1 MPRCPQ
7 DQSSTCHHATTC
19 QHMLVCQTTDTMCV
33 RQEMACVS
41 DGMIQAADKD
51 AGSRQKR
58 RDASMLLSR
67 WRHKTREER
76 GAQGTR
82 QERSEQRISCLL
94 PRAPHLYKPTDAS
107 MLLSASKALVLCDAL
122 VVCHIVYQH
131 SLVPWSTKADGLM
144 TWSTNLMPSYPHS
157 YVQCVW

>member
-1 MPRCPQ
+1 MRRQSTRQQHAQVPTRPEHHMPRCRQ
-7 DQSSTCHHATTC
+7 DQSITCHHATTC
-19 QHMLVCQTTDTMCV
+19 QQMLVCETRDTMCV
-33 RQEMACVS
+33 RQEMACVC

-82 QERSEQRISCLL
+82 QERSEERISC
-94 PRAPHLYKPTDAS
+94 RAS
-107 MLLSASKALVLCDAL
+107 SSASLQGNRCEHALVGLECSGL
-122 VVCHIVYQH
+122 VSCSCRVPYRLPTFSCGMVYQ
-131 SLVPWSTKADGLM
+131 S
-144 TWSTNLMPSYPHS
+144 
-157 YVQCVW
+157 